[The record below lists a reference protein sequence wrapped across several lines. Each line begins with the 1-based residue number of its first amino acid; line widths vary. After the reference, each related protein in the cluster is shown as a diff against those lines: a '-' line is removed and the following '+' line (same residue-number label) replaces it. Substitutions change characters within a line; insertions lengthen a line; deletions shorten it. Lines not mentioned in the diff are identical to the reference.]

1 MPFDIRTP
9 LLNLAR
15 EIARKAVRGMND
27 GSLDASEANELN
39 RCAGAFTKVAELAT
53 TYRLGDCGRDAHY
66 WAPPAQNRTCGIPAS
81 GSHLGCLTAQCPY
94 TGPVQGTSLPG
105 SDS

>member
-39 RCAGAFTKVAELAT
+39 RCAGALTKVAELAT
-53 TYRLGDCGRDAHY
+53 TYRLGDV
-66 WAPPAQNRTCGIPAS
+66 
-81 GSHLGCLTAQCPY
+81 LGCD
-94 TGPVQGTSLPG
+94 SLDDLVLLRDKYADQYP
-105 SDS
+105 DVARAIDLVADRPIY